1 MRRTATRARCWPVLE
16 PFRALPQCYRI
27 RPVILLVRSGAVA
40 YLVAVYATFDP
51 DDFELRW
58 PPQLF
63 IDEANR
69 LLQERGLTSLGGN
82 QAAGLEDLPEKALEA
97 ATPETAD
104 RVRHAIALFRSRTAG
119 LEERRS
125 AIIALA
131 GILEERRGLLKAEV
145 LTKDEGAL
153 FQIANGFAIRHQRA
167 DQRGDYDRAF
177 LDRLFWWYLGTV

>member
-82 QAAGLEDLPEKALEA
+82 QATDLGL
-97 ATPETAD
+97 
-104 RVRHAIALFRSRTAG
+104 
-119 LEERRS
+119 
-125 AIIALA
+125 
-131 GILEERRGLLKAEV
+131 GIG
-145 LTKDEGAL
+145 
-153 FQIANGFAIRHQRA
+153 H
-167 DQRGDYDRAF
+167 
-177 LDRLFWWYLGTV
+177 